1 MRPEPFQI
9 HPERFYRTLLTFAD
23 LLETQRVHYMLI
35 GAMAVAVWGTPRGTA
50 DLDFAVLTDP
60 ERLDAIG
67 TEAERQGFVIDRQ
80 WLEWN
85 PLQRGVQIRVKSGD
99 LLIDVARPR
108 DQHDVEA
115 LRRRR
120 ALDVE
125 GRDIW
130 FVSPEDLIVMKLKAG
145 RPRDFE
151 DVISVL
157 ARQKG
162 RLDEAHVADWAWRLG
177 VYDELAY
184 VLRGGTFG
192 FG

>member
-1 MRPEPFQI
+1 MI
-9 HPERFYRTLLTFAD
+9 
-23 LLETQRVHYMLI
+23 I

-60 ERLDAIG
+60 KRLDAIG
-67 TEAERQGFVIDRQ
+67 EEAERQGFVIDRQ

-85 PLQRGVQIRVKSGD
+85 PLQRGIQIRLKSGD

-115 LRRRR
+115 LHRRR
-120 ALDVE
+120 ALQVE
-125 GRDIW
+125 GRNVW

-151 DVISVL
+151 DSISVL
-157 ARQKG
+157 VRQKG
-162 RLDEAHVADWAWRLG
+162 KLDDAYIADWAWRLG

-184 VLRGGTFG
+184 ILRGGTLDFG
-192 FG
+192 